1 VDCGLLLVD
10 RHTGELERIARTG
23 QYRVDVTTT
32 LSVDGPGLV
41 PKAIREGN
49 TVYSS
54 DVKQDTHYVPNVLS
68 TRSEMVVPLRT
79 PNGIIGALDL
89 QSSAPDNFGQ
99 ADMRVLEAF
108 AERAA
113 SALELVRLYEEIN
126 NYAGQLE
133 LRVAERTREL
143 QKAKDRVEAILNNSS
158 DAIILAWADSTIQQT
173 NPRFN
178 ELFGYQID
186 EPFGKLLEDI
196 MAVENEEN
204 SLAQVLEEIP
214 RARGYRRLEVLA
226 QRTDGTAF
234 PADAAF
240 ATFAVDDTVGI
251 VCSLRDITAQKQ
263 LESELR
269 TAFERQKQLADL
281 KTRFVSMVSH
291 EYRNPLAAILSSS
304 SLLEKFSDRLSEDRK
319 QGHLQ
324 KIGTQVKR
332 LTELLDDVLEIN
344 KGETIGL
351 DFRPELIDLVALCEE
366 TIEEMRQISPQHHIQ
381 IEISGDPVSIP
392 ADVKLMRRILTNL
405 LSNAVKYSPPDSTV
419 TIALA
424 YEGERVNLRV
434 IDQGMG
440 LPEDDLRQLFTVFHR
455 AANVGSIQGTG
466 LGLSIV
472 KQAVEVHGGEITV
485 ESTVGEGTTFKI
497 RLPMEIA

>member
-1 VDCGLLLVD
+1 
-10 RHTGELERIARTG
+10 
-23 QYRVDVTTT
+23 
-32 LSVDGPGLV
+32 
-41 PKAIREGN
+41 
-49 TVYSS
+49 
-54 DVKQDTHYVPNVLS
+54 
-68 TRSEMVVPLRT
+68 
-79 PNGIIGALDL
+79 
-89 QSSAPDNFGQ
+89 
-99 ADMRVLEAF
+99 MRVLEAF

-440 LPEDDLRQLFTVFHR
+440 IPEDDLRQLFTVFHR